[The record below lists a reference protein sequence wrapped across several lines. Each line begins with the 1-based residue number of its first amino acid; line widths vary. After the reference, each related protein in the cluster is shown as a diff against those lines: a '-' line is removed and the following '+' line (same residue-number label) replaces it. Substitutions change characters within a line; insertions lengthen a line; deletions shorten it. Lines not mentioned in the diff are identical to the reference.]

1 MAYNALWKMRE
12 RNEQDYGVRESV
24 RIPALPETQRSY
36 GREALLFLRD
46 GCEDLRFDVR
56 DPARAALTDHD
67 GRSAAPNQIPY
78 NMERDLDRLSFE
90 RAIGRFLAS
99 GSREDAFDIYF
110 CYCEIFRPFGEG
122 YDSTGLLLKLL
133 GEHESNAS
141 SLLAAHRDHYSHSVY
156 EFLLG
161 LAIYRNVPAI
171 RDAYNA
177 RYGLRE
183 GKEAACHFLEYWG
196 LTALFHDI
204 GYPFEIAH
212 QQMKAYVCALDPNN
226 NDDYG
231 FAPYV
236 SYKHMDEFCVS
247 RLGDL
252 NQLYAGAL
260 ADRLAQGYL
269 PRAGAEAY
277 YAEHQLLHAL
287 RDRAVHEN
295 PREKDYLFMDHA
307 YFSALM
313 IAKAYLSH
321 HREIRSPDDMPREVL
336 DAFCAILLH
345 NSLFKF
351 TLRSLLHTSAPLGL
365 RDGLPL
371 AYLLMLCDELQCWDR
386 VSYGQNTRGG
396 VFAFDFD
403 LAFGGGRMKWIYYY
417 DSACADRAL
426 AGKAYKSMLYDGYA
440 KKSGA
445 VRTDRSKFADDI
457 GEIIALRDILP
468 DFEPDVKKPD
478 PSRAVEARLEPRRK
492 RTGHTL
498 SESGY
503 LHLYEFALLLH
514 GSRVGAKTPGE
525 RQRAFE
531 EQSLEYR
538 LSGLARVKGLAAQLE
553 TVGCFYSDRALD
565 YEPVPG
571 LDILTEE
578 PGHRDDLEKIAVS
591 EHRRWCDEKRGM
603 GWDFGRGHVGAVPL
617 AGGGRANDRIRRER
631 TRLHDDLVDY
641 ALLDAPEKA
650 KDVQPLAALVGLLR
664 DYDGL
669 TVYRAGTRS

>member
-1 MAYNALWKMRE
+1 MAYNALGKMRE
-12 RNEQDYGVRESV
+12 LNERDYRIRESA
-24 RIPALPETQRSY
+24 RIPELPATRRSY
-36 GREALLFLRD
+36 GREALLFLREN
-46 GCEDLRFDVR
+46 CEDLKFDR
-56 DPARAALTDHD
+56 SSPRRAALADSD
-67 GRSAAPNQIPY
+67 GRSSGPDQIPY
-78 NMERDLDRLSFE
+78 NVERDLDRLCFE
-90 RAIGRFLAS
+90 RATARFLAS
-99 GSREDAFDIYF
+99 GTREEAFDVYF
-110 CYCEIFRPFGEG
+110 CYCEIFRPFGDG
-122 YDSTGLLLKLL
+122 YDGTGLLLKLL
-133 GEHESNAS
+133 SEHESNAS

-161 LAIYRNVPAI
+161 LALYRNVPAI

-236 SYKHMDEFCVS
+236 SYRHMDEFCVS

-252 NQLYAGAL
+252 NEFYARAL
-260 ADRLAQGYL
+260 TDRLAQSYL
-269 PRAGAEAY
+269 PRAGAEPY

-295 PREKDYLFMDHA
+295 PREKDYLYMDHA

-321 HREIRSPDDMPREVL
+321 RREIRSPGDMPPEVM
-336 DAFCAILLH
+336 DSFCAILLH

-351 TLRSLLHTSAPLGL
+351 TLRSFLHTKAPLSL

-403 LAFGGGRMKWIYYY
+403 LTFGGGRMKWVYYY
-417 DSACADRAL
+417 DSAYENRTLNAR
-426 AGKAYKSMLYDGYA
+426 AYKNMLYDGYT

-445 VRTDRSKFADDI
+445 VRKNRSKFADDI
-457 GEIIALRDILP
+457 DEILSLRDILP
-468 DFEPDVKKPD
+468 DFEPDVQKPD
-478 PSRAVEARLEPRRK
+478 PSGVIEARREPKRR
-492 RTGHTL
+492 RTGLTL
-498 SESGY
+498 SESDY
-503 LHLYEFALLLH
+503 IHLYEFALILH
-514 GSRVGAKTPGE
+514 GSRVGAETPE
-525 RQRAFE
+525 ARQKAFE

-538 LSGLARVKGLAAQLE
+538 LSGLARVRGLARQLE
-553 TVGCFYSDRALD
+553 SVGCFYSDRALD
-565 YEPVPG
+565 YEPV
-571 LDILTEE
+571 LDLSALTEE
-578 PGHRDDLEKIAVS
+578 PGHEGDLEKIAVS
-591 EHRRWCDEKRGM
+591 EHQRWYDEKRSM
-603 GWDFGRGHVGAVPL
+603 GWDFGSGHVGAATL
-617 AGGGRANDRIRRER
+617 ADGTRANDRVMRER

-641 ALLDAPEKA
+641 SLLDAPEKE
-650 KDVQPLAALVGLLR
+650 KDVKPLIALVGLLR

-669 TVYRAGTRS
+669 TVYRTGARS